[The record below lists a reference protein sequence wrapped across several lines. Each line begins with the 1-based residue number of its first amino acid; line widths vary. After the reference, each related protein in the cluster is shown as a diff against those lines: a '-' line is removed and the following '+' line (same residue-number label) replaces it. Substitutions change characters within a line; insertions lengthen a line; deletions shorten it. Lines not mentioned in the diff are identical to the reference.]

1 MMKAVQ
7 ALKNPLIH
15 VCILIFSKLCV
26 CGLYSPIPYHIVVD
40 DAYSFL
46 FVCRRVWQKEATIM
60 VTIIRA
66 VEKMVIIMGIVVVD
80 VLTLSL
86 VTIMAITT
94 QAAEKMVRCFYY
106 MYYHRCMHY

>member
-1 MMKAVQ
+1 MKAVQ
-7 ALKNPLIH
+7 ALKNPAIH
-15 VCILIFSKLCV
+15 VCILVISNLCV
-26 CGLYSPIPYHIVVD
+26 CGLYSPIPYHILDD

-46 FVCRRVWQKEATIM
+46 FVCRRVQQKEATIT

-66 VEKMVIIMGIVVVD
+66 VEKMVIITGIAVVD

-94 QAAEKMVRCFYY
+94 QAAEKMVSYFY
-106 MYYHRCMHY
+106 YYHRCMHY